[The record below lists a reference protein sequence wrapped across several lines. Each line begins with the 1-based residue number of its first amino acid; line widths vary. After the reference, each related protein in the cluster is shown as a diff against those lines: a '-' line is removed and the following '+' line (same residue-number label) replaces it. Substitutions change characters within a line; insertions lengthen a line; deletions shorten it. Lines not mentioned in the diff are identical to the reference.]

1 MDQKWQKRKEIVLW
15 RVQACWG
22 GQLFIFAQVLVKAI
36 HDDILTMSFV
46 KEKKRKSYTFSKHI
60 EPHSQTIYV
69 GKKILR
75 KQKST

>member
-1 MDQKWQKRKEIVLW
+1 MTEKEGDCFMKGASMLRW
-15 RVQACWG
+15 K
-22 GQLFIFAQVLVKAI
+22 LFIFAQVLVKAI